1 MRLTYPAGPR
11 FRFDDELVV
20 FNPLSWEVHLL
31 NPAAAAVYEF
41 FLDAPA
47 DRREVESLLSELLVE
62 SERGAAA
69 EHAVTVLGDLRSLG
83 LLADDEPG
91 ADARS

>member
-1 MRLTYPAGPR
+1 MRLIYPAGPR
-11 FRFDDELVV
+11 FVFDDELVV
-20 FNPLSWEVHLL
+20 FNPLSWDVHVL

-41 FLDAPA
+41 LLEASA
-47 DRREVESLLSELLVE
+47 GRAEIESLLEELLVD

-69 EHAVTVLGDLRSLG
+69 EHAQSVIGDLKSLG

-91 ADARS
+91 ADARR